1 MSKRIDFYIT
11 NPNHHWENFKPVMQK
26 MQEIGYHVH
35 LVSLCEFRRMSTPV
49 QELEAL
55 KIPFVILFSL
65 KFKKTNTSTG
75 KKHIGGNKAF
85 VRNLLRN
92 LIWWLKLRKSLMQQN
107 KELPSAAI
115 IPNDIAYPMSKI
127 VKWLQSKKVK
137 TILYQEGIRFP
148 LPNEEGGPKY
158 GTNGTNLI
166 YTWGK
171 KSSEYFQ
178 SIGIDPHKIKV
189 IGNPRFDKMLS
200 ENYET
205 EIKLI
210 KENHRFKQTNILYA
224 SNPVDDQGFCTYE
237 QKLELFRGFLIQL
250 ASLDANIK
258 VWLRLHPREDKV
270 DFENIIN
277 EFKSKIEVEFLQ
289 QYSLFACL
297 KLMDACVVLASTV
310 GLEAL
315 LNHVPLAVIR
325 MPNNYDYIFDYVESG
340 AAIPLDINDTK
351 SFQENFK
358 ELLKQKSEGLSTIQF
373 NYIEN
378 QIANQGRSD
387 EFFEEQLIKDLVS
400 I

>member
-205 EIKLI
+205 EIQ
-210 KENHRFKQTNILYA
+210 F
-224 SNPVDDQGFCTYE
+224 
-237 QKLELFRGFLIQL
+237 
-250 ASLDANIK
+250 
-258 VWLRLHPREDKV
+258 DKKKKFIV
-270 DFENIIN
+270 
-277 EFKSKIEVEFLQ
+277 
-289 QYSLFACL
+289 
-297 KLMDACVVLASTV
+297 
-310 GLEAL
+310 
-315 LNHVPLAVIR
+315 
-325 MPNNYDYIFDYVESG
+325 
-340 AAIPLDINDTK
+340 
-351 SFQENFK
+351 
-358 ELLKQKSEGLSTIQF
+358 
-373 NYIEN
+373 
-378 QIANQGRSD
+378 
-387 EFFEEQLIKDLVS
+387 
-400 I
+400 